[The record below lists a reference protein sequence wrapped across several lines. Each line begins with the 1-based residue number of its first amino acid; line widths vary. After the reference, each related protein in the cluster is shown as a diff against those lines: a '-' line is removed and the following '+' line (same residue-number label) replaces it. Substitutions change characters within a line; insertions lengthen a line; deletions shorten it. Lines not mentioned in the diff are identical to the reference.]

1 MDEDMKIIACYK
13 WVLDE
18 ADLVVNP
25 DLSINTSRAAHKI
38 SDYDRNAIQVAM
50 EAAGEGDEVVA
61 LTYAGVEAQK
71 SLKDVLS
78 RGPARAVW
86 VKDETATTAGG
97 AATAKVLAAAVTAIG
112 NDVGLVVCAEGA
124 SDTYAHEVGPRL
136 GALLEWPI
144 ITNVRS
150 VSLNGTTLTAT
161 RLLNEQVET
170 VQATLPAIITVL
182 PEAAPAPI
190 PGLKM
195 VLAAAK
201 KPVTEYQLSDLG
213 LSAAEL
219 APMSTT
225 VSLQG
230 YAMNRKNV
238 LFDAGKPAELVR
250 QLVSALVQE
259 GVLS

>member
-1 MDEDMKIIACYK
+1 MKIIACYK

-25 DLSINTSRAAHKI
+25 DLSINTSRAAYKI
-38 SDYDRNAIQVAM
+38 SDYDRNAVQVAL

-61 LTYAGVEAQK
+61 LTFAGAAAQK

-86 VKDETATTAGG
+86 VKDEAAASAGG
-97 AATAKVLAAAVTAIG
+97 AATARVLAAAVTTIG
-112 NDVGLVVCAEGA
+112 EVGLVVCAEGA

-150 VSLNGTTLTAT
+150 VTVDGQSLTAT
-161 RLLNEQVET
+161 RLLNDQVET
-170 VQATLPAIITVL
+170 VQATLPAVITVL

-201 KPVTEYQLSDLG
+201 KPITEYSLSDLG
-213 LSAAEL
+213 LSAGQL
-219 APMSTT
+219 APQSTT

-230 YAMNRKNV
+230 FAANRKNV
-238 LFDAGKPAELVR
+238 RFDDGKPAELVQ
-250 QLVSALVQE
+250 QLVSALVKE

>member
-1 MDEDMKIIACYK
+1 MKIIACYK

-25 DLSINTSRAAHKI
+25 DLSINTSRAGHKI
-38 SDYDRNAIQVAM
+38 SDYDRNAIQVAI

-61 LTYAGVEAQK
+61 LTYAGAEAQK

-86 VKDETATTAGG
+86 VKDESATTAGG
-97 AATAKVLAAAVTAIG
+97 AATAKVLAAAVSAID
-112 NDVGLVVCAEGA
+112 DVGLVVCAEGA

-150 VSLNGTTLTAT
+150 VTRDGQTLTAT
-161 RLLNEQVET
+161 RLLNEQIET
-170 VQATLPAIITVL
+170 VQATLPAVICVL

-201 KPVTEYQLSDLG
+201 KPVSEVKLSDLG
-213 LSAAEL
+213 LSAGQL
-219 APMSTT
+219 APQTTT

-230 YAMNRKNV
+230 FAMNRKNV
-238 LFDAGKPAELVR
+238 VFDDGQPADLVR
-250 QLVSALVQE
+250 QLVGALVQE

>member
-1 MDEDMKIIACYK
+1 MRIITCYK

-25 DLSINTSRAAHKI
+25 DLTINTSRAAYKI
-38 SDYDRNAIQVAM
+38 SDYDRNAIQVAL

-61 LTYAGVEAQK
+61 LTHAGAEAQK

-86 VKDETATTAGG
+86 VKDETAATAGG
-97 AATAKVLAAAVTAIG
+97 AATARVLAAAVTTIG
-112 NDVGLVVCAEGA
+112 DAGLVVCAEGA

-136 GALLEWPI
+136 GALLEWAVV
-144 ITNVRS
+144 TNVRS
-150 VSLNGTTLTAT
+150 VSVNGQTLTAT
-161 RLLNEQVET
+161 RLLNDQVET
-170 VQATLPAIITVL
+170 VQTTLPAVITVL

-201 KPVTEYQLSDLG
+201 KPVTEYRLGDVG
-213 LSAAEL
+213 LSADQL
-219 APMSTT
+219 APKSTT
-225 VSLQG
+225 VSLKG
-230 YAMNRKNV
+230 FAANRKNV
-238 LFDAGKPAELVR
+238 LFNDGKPAELVQ

>member
-1 MDEDMKIIACYK
+1 MKIIACYK

-25 DLSINTSRAAHKI
+25 DLSINTSRAAYKI
-38 SDYDRNAIQVAM
+38 SDYDRNAIQTAI
-50 EAAGEGDEVVA
+50 EAAAEGDEVIA
-61 LTYAGVEAQK
+61 LTFAGAEAQK

-86 VKDETATTAGG
+86 VKDEAAAEAGG
-97 AATAKVLAAAVTAIG
+97 AATAKVLAAAVATIG
-112 NDVGLVVCAEGA
+112 DVGLVVCAEGA

-136 GALLEWPI
+136 GALLEWPVV
-144 ITNVRS
+144 TNVRS
-150 VSLNGTTLTAT
+150 VSVDGQTLTAT

-170 VQATLPAIITVL
+170 VQTRLPAVITVL

-201 KPVTEYQLSDLG
+201 KPITEYRLGDVG
-213 LSAAEL
+213 LSAGQL
-219 APMSTT
+219 APRTTT
-225 VSLQG
+225 VSLKG
-230 YAMNRKNV
+230 YATNRKNV
-238 LFDAGKPAELVR
+238 LFNDGKPAELAQ
-250 QLVSALVQE
+250 QLVSALVKE